1 VDGWTLCILDG
12 YVVARQPGGLGSL
25 YALDAQVDDATAGL
39 ARVLGPDAAA
49 CAAGPCRWIGAAP
62 AGWRREAADVVLP
75 EAACG
80 VMAEIPWSIPAAAAA
95 SQAGASGW
103 RRAAWLG
110 AAAAAVWMAG
120 LALHA
125 GRLEQ
130 AAQAARE
137 QLAQRVRD
145 VFPAVGAVVD
155 PVGQARRLLAARQAG
170 AGDDWAELGFL
181 LRAAREHMAFAAGE
195 MQAWRY
201 EAGALELDMPSSARP
216 KAAEAGEGAK
226 AAAAPA
232 WIQAARQAGVEVQ
245 ATDAGWRLRR
255 APQAAGGKPAGRS

>member
-1 VDGWTLCILDG
+1 
-12 YVVARQPGGLGSL
+12 
-25 YALDAQVDDATAGL
+25 
-39 ARVLGPDAAA
+39 
-49 CAAGPCRWIGAAP
+49 
-62 AGWRREAADVVLP
+62 
-75 EAACG
+75 
-80 VMAEIPWSIPAAAAA
+80 
-95 SQAGASGW
+95 
-103 RRAAWLG
+103 
-110 AAAAAVWMAG
+110 MAG
-120 LALHA
+120 LVLHA

-145 VFPAVGAVVD
+145 VFPTVGAVVD

-201 EAGALELDMPSSARP
+201 EVGALELDMPSSARP
-216 KAAEAGEGAK
+216 KAAETGEGAK
-226 AAAAPA
+226 AGAAPA
-232 WIQAARQAGVEVQ
+232 GIQAARQAGVEVQ

-255 APQAAGGKPAGRS
+255 ASQAAGGKPAERS